1 MKLSKVWLFSSLM
14 VLVLVAGAAAQDDTW
29 KGVYI
34 GGYAGAGIGHAN
46 ADLTTEFSPTGYFAT
61 TSPPAI
67 AALSPQHPES
77 TNFTGGFQA
86 GFNLQ
91 HGHLVAGL
99 EADIGSLD
107 RSNTVTASG
116 TYPCCAPTGF
126 TVTQT
131 VSTGWLATVRPRV
144 GYAHGNALF
153 FVTGG
158 LAITDLKYQGHFTD
172 TFATANE
179 FASLAENKAGW
190 VFGGGLQYKVSKHWS
205 LRGEFLH
212 ANFGQLRSRNTDL
225 TAFSPPIAFPT
236 NPFLHRA
243 DASADM
249 VRFGFN
255 WHF

>member
-1 MKLSKVWLFSSLM
+1 MKIGKVWFFSGLA
-14 VLVLVAGAAAQDDTW
+14 VLALVAGAAAQDDSW

-34 GGYAGAGIGHAN
+34 GGYAGAGIGHTDAS
-46 ADLTTEFSPTGYFAT
+46 TVPSFSPTGYFNI

-67 AALSPQHPES
+67 DALSPQHPES

-91 HGHLVAGL
+91 AGHLVAGL

-107 RSNTVTASG
+107 RSNTSTGSG

-131 VSTGWLATVRPRV
+131 ISTGWLATVRPRI
-144 GYAHGNALF
+144 GYAHGKALV

-158 LAITDLKYQGHFTD
+158 FAITDFKYQGHFTD

-179 FASLAENKAGW
+179 FSNLAENKAGW
-190 VFGGGLQYKVSKHWS
+190 CFGGGLQYRLSKHWS
-205 LRGEFLH
+205 LRGDYLH
-212 ANFGQLRSRNTDL
+212 ANFGQLRGVSTNL
-225 TAFSPPIAFPT
+225 TAFTPPIPFPT
-236 NPFLHRA
+236 NTFLHRA
-243 DASADM
+243 EARADM

-255 WHF
+255 VHF